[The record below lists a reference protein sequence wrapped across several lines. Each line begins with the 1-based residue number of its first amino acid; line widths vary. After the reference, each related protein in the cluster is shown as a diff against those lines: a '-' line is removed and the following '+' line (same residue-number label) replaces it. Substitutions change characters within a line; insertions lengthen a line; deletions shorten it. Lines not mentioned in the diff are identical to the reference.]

1 VSRKRFE
8 AAAARIDEK
17 AIRHRD
23 PNVLTDGWRK
33 LKVLLFA
40 ERIEESDNHGHTLPP
55 SRLIVVPR

>member
-40 ERIEESDNHGHTLPP
+40 ERIEEKVITMDTPC
-55 SRLIVVPR
+55 RRVD